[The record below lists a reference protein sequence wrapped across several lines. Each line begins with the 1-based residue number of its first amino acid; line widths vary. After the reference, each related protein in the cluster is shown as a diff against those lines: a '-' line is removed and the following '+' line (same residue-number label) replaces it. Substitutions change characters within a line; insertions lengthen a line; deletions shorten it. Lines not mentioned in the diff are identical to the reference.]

1 MSHEDTEEA
10 GKEEGRMVIM
20 ELDGNIVTTVCFKLL
35 DLYWVLHTFLF

>member
-20 ELDGNIVTTVCFKLL
+20 ELDGNMATTVCFELL
-35 DLYWVLHTFLF
+35 DLWVLHSFLF